1 MPNAVQPAVSA
12 GEIVFE
18 LERFERDGDRLTLSG
33 RWFGVRGRRFVRPT
47 LTPLGG
53 NDRSR
58 VLADLEHKP
67 WPAEDG
73 GSWEAAFPLPRG
85 GQTVKFELS
94 VSPDIAIQLPSPGSK
109 RASRRLAALPRHRGA
124 LSSTST
130 GSPVWGAPADVEEA
144 APPRDPALERLEIEL
159 GVVKAK
165 LQAADGEIEARRA
178 TLSAREHELEAAREE
193 LASAQADHKSASHAT
208 AESIAARDHVAAERD
223 HLLAEREK
231 LAAQR
236 DQLKS
241 HHDAL
246 ARDRE
251 QVITERDQLMIERD
265 QLMTD
270 QDRLRAEREQLT
282 AQVRQAAGE
291 HERTRQGLAELQS
304 RLDQATVALDAANRQ
319 RDEAVAA
326 RGAALVMRRA
336 AWTGPH
342 YERSE
347 SWWKTVLAVLALIG
361 VVFAILIVAQVL

>member
-1 MPNAVQPAVSA
+1 MPSAVQSAVSA

-18 LERFERDGDRLTLSG
+18 LERFEREGDRLALSG

-85 GQTVKFELS
+85 GGTVKFELS
-94 VSPDIAIQLPSPGSK
+94 VSPDIMIQLPSPGSK
-109 RASRRLAALPRHRGA
+109 RAPRRLAALPRHAAA

-130 GSPVWGAPADVEEA
+130 VTPGWGAPADVEEA
-144 APPRDPALERLEIEL
+144 APPRDPEVERLEIEL
-159 GVVKAK
+159 GALKAK
-165 LQAADGEIEARRA
+165 LRAAEAEIEARRA
-178 TLSAREHELEAAREE
+178 TLTEREHELEAVREE
-193 LASAQADHKSASHAT
+193 LAGAQADHESAAQAT
-208 AESIAARDHVAAERD
+208 GKSIAARDQVAAERD
-223 HLLAEREK
+223 RLLAEREK
-231 LAAQR
+231 LMVQR

-251 QVITERDQLMIERD
+251 HVITERDQLMIERD
-265 QLMTD
+265 QLVSE
-270 QDRLRAEREQLT
+270 QDRLRAEREQLAAQLRQT
-282 AQVRQAAGE
+282 ADE
-291 HERTRQGLAELQS
+291 HERTRRGSAELQS
-304 RLDQATVALDAANRQ
+304 RLDQATVALEAANRE

-336 AWTGPH
+336 AWSPPH
-342 YERSE
+342 YERSD
-347 SWWKTVLAVLALIG
+347 SWWKQVLAVLALIG
-361 VVFAILIVAQVL
+361 VVFAILIVAHVL